1 MMNKFLRLGNTVNL
15 RDTFA
20 SLAHRNYMYLWLGQT
35 THSGALWI
43 DMVVRPLLV
52 LDLTG
57 SPIHLGMVMASRALP
72 NIILGVFAGVVADS
86 FNRRTVLMT
95 TKILILLISII
106 FTSLIVL
113 GWIQLW
119 QIYALTF
126 LRGSTMAFDQPARRA
141 IIPSIV
147 PDNLVTNAMALSSSS
162 IQVMRILGA
171 GTAGLIIA
179 FSGLEMAF
187 VAIVCFYAAAL
198 YFTWAMKTPALQGI
212 GYKGLH
218 SARNSL
224 VEGIRF
230 AFGNS
235 AIRGVFLIALGYYAF
250 GMTFVSIFAPLFAV
264 EILGLGSSGL
274 GYLMSVIGF
283 GGVIGS
289 LCMAA
294 INPVKRGL
302 LLLGVL
308 MVLGGSLI
316 TFSLLSYTGITVL
329 IFIVAAFIG
338 VSTAVFLPVAN
349 AILVQ
354 AAPENMRGRV
364 LGLISLDRGMTT
376 LGGMAAGFLVVLLG
390 VQVSQI
396 LFGMCCVFS
405 AIILFSMVPQLKKI

>member
-1 MMNKFLRLGNTVNL
+1 
-15 RDTFA
+15 
-20 SLAHRNYMYLWLGQT
+20 MYLWLGQT

-57 SPIHLGMVMASRALP
+57 SPLHLGMVMASRALP
-72 NIILGVFAGVVADS
+72 NMMLSVFAGVVADS
-86 FNRRTVLMT
+86 FNRRTVLMV
-95 TKILILLISII
+95 TKILILFISAI
-106 FTSLIVL
+106 FASLIIM

-119 QIYALTF
+119 QVYVLTF

-179 FSGLEMAF
+179 ISGIEMAF
-187 VAIVCFYAAAL
+187 VAIVVFYAAAL
-198 YFTWAMKTPALQGI
+198 YFTYVMKLPEHQGI
-212 GYKGLH
+212 GYKGLNN
-218 SARNSL
+218 ARNSL

-230 AFGNS
+230 AFGDP
-235 AIRGVFLIALGYYAF
+235 AIRGVFIVALGYYAF
-250 GMTFVSIFAPLFAV
+250 GMTFISIFAPLFAI

-274 GYLMSVIGF
+274 GYLMSVVGI

-289 LCMAA
+289 LCIAA

-308 MVLGGSLI
+308 MGLGGSLVLFAI
-316 TFSLLSYTGITVL
+316 LSYTGLTLILFVL
-329 IFIVAAFIG
+329 AAFIG
-338 VSTAVFLPVAN
+338 VCTAVFLPVIN
-349 AILVQ
+349 AVLVQ

-364 LGLISLDRGMTT
+364 LGLVSLDRGMTT
-376 LGGMAAGFLVVLLG
+376 LGGVAAGLLVVLLG
-390 VQVSQI
+390 LQVSQI
-396 LFGMCCVFS
+396 IFGVGCVFS
-405 AIILFSMVPQLKKI
+405 AIIIFLIVPQLKKI

>member
-1 MMNKFLRLGNTVNL
+1 MNKFWSWGKDVYL

-20 SLAHRNYMYLWLGQT
+20 SFGYRNYMYLWLGQT

-57 SPIHLGMVMASRALP
+57 SPLHLGMVMASRALP
-72 NIILGVFAGVVADS
+72 NMMLSVFAGVVADS
-86 FNRRTVLMT
+86 FNRRTVLMV
-95 TKILILLISII
+95 TKILILLISAI
-106 FTSLIVL
+106 FASLIIM

-119 QIYALTF
+119 QVYVLTF

-179 FSGLEMAF
+179 ISGIEMAF
-187 VAIVCFYAAAL
+187 VAIVVFYAAAL
-198 YFTWAMKTPALQGI
+198 YFTYVMKLPEHQGI
-212 GYKGLH
+212 GYKGLN

-230 AFGNS
+230 AFGDP
-235 AIRGVFLIALGYYAF
+235 AIRGVFIVALGYYAF
-250 GMTFVSIFAPLFAV
+250 GMTFISIFAPLFAI

-274 GYLMSVIGF
+274 GYLMSVVGI

-289 LCMAA
+289 LCIAA

-308 MVLGGSLI
+308 MGLGGSLVLFAI
-316 TFSLLSYTGITVL
+316 LSYTGLTLILFVL
-329 IFIVAAFIG
+329 AAFIG
-338 VSTAVFLPVAN
+338 VCTAVFLPVIN
-349 AILVQ
+349 AVLVQ

-364 LGLISLDRGMTT
+364 LGLVSLGRGMTT
-376 LGGMAAGFLVVLLG
+376 LGGVAAGLLVVLLG
-390 VQVSQI
+390 LQVSQI
-396 LFGMCCVFS
+396 IFGVGCIFS
-405 AIILFSMVPQLKKI
+405 AIIIFLIVPQLKKT

>member
-1 MMNKFLRLGNTVNL
+1 
-15 RDTFA
+15 
-20 SLAHRNYMYLWLGQT
+20 MYLWLGQT

-57 SPIHLGMVMASRALP
+57 SPLHLGMVMASRALP
-72 NIILGVFAGVVADS
+72 NMMLSVFAGVVADS
-86 FNRRTVLMT
+86 FNRRTVLMV
-95 TKILILLISII
+95 TKILILLISAI
-106 FTSLIVL
+106 FASLIIM

-119 QIYALTF
+119 QVYVLTF

-179 FSGLEMAF
+179 ISGIEMAF
-187 VAIVCFYAAAL
+187 VAIVVFYAAAL
-198 YFTWAMKTPALQGI
+198 YFTYVMKLPEHQRI
-212 GYKGLH
+212 GYKGLN

-230 AFGNS
+230 AFGDP
-235 AIRGVFLIALGYYAF
+235 AIRGVFIVALGYYAF
-250 GMTFVSIFAPLFAV
+250 GMTFISIFAPLFAI

-274 GYLMSVIGF
+274 GYLMSVVGI

-289 LCMAA
+289 LCIAA

-308 MVLGGSLI
+308 MGLGGSLVLFAI
-316 TFSLLSYTGITVL
+316 LSYTGLTLILFVL
-329 IFIVAAFIG
+329 AAFIG
-338 VSTAVFLPVAN
+338 VCTAVFLPVIN
-349 AILVQ
+349 AVLVQ

-364 LGLISLDRGMTT
+364 LGLVSLDRGMTT
-376 LGGMAAGFLVVLLG
+376 LGGVAAGLLVVLLG
-390 VQVSQI
+390 LQVSQI
-396 LFGMCCVFS
+396 IFGVGCVFS
-405 AIILFSMVPQLKKI
+405 AIIIFLIVPQLKKI

>member
-1 MMNKFLRLGNTVNL
+1 
-15 RDTFA
+15 
-20 SLAHRNYMYLWLGQT
+20 MYLWLGQT

-57 SPIHLGMVMASRALP
+57 SPLHLGMVMASRDLP
-72 NIILGVFAGVVADS
+72 NMMLSVFAGVVADS
-86 FNRRTVLMT
+86 FNRRTVLMV
-95 TKILILLISII
+95 TKILILFISAI
-106 FTSLIVL
+106 FASLIIM

-119 QIYALTF
+119 QVYVLTF

-179 FSGLEMAF
+179 ISGIEMAF
-187 VAIVCFYAAAL
+187 VAIVVFYAAAL
-198 YFTWAMKTPALQGI
+198 YFTYVMKLPEHQGI
-212 GYKGLH
+212 GYKGLN

-230 AFGNS
+230 AFGDP
-235 AIRGVFLIALGYYAF
+235 AIRGVFIVALGYYAF
-250 GMTFVSIFAPLFAV
+250 GMTFISIFAPLFAI

-274 GYLMSVIGF
+274 GYLMSVVGI

-289 LCMAA
+289 LCIAA

-308 MVLGGSLI
+308 MGLGGSLVLFAI
-316 TFSLLSYTGITVL
+316 LSYT
-329 IFIVAAFIG
+329 
-338 VSTAVFLPVAN
+338 
-349 AILVQ
+349 
-354 AAPENMRGRV
+354 
-364 LGLISLDRGMTT
+364 
-376 LGGMAAGFLVVLLG
+376 
-390 VQVSQI
+390 
-396 LFGMCCVFS
+396 
-405 AIILFSMVPQLKKI
+405 

>member
-1 MMNKFLRLGNTVNL
+1 
-15 RDTFA
+15 
-20 SLAHRNYMYLWLGQT
+20 MYLWLGQT

-57 SPIHLGMVMASRALP
+57 SPLHLGMVMASRALP
-72 NIILGVFAGVVADS
+72 NMMLSVFAGVVADS
-86 FNRRTVLMT
+86 FNRRTVLMV
-95 TKILILLISII
+95 TKILILLISAI
-106 FTSLIVL
+106 FASLIIM

-119 QIYALTF
+119 QVYVLTF

-179 FSGLEMAF
+179 ISGIEMAF
-187 VAIVCFYAAAL
+187 VAIVVFYAAAL
-198 YFTWAMKTPALQGI
+198 YFTYVMELPEHQGI
-212 GYKGLH
+212 GYKGLN

-230 AFGNS
+230 AFGDP
-235 AIRGVFLIALGYYAF
+235 AIRGVFIVALGYYAF
-250 GMTFVSIFAPLFAV
+250 GMTFISIFAPLFAI

-274 GYLMSVIGF
+274 GYLMSVVGI

-289 LCMAA
+289 LCIAA

-308 MVLGGSLI
+308 MGLGGSLVLFAI
-316 TFSLLSYTGITVL
+316 LSYTGLTLILFVL
-329 IFIVAAFIG
+329 AAFIG
-338 VSTAVFLPVAN
+338 VCTAVFLPVIN
-349 AILVQ
+349 AVLVQ

-364 LGLISLDRGMTT
+364 LGLVSLDRGMTT
-376 LGGMAAGFLVVLLG
+376 LGGVAAGLLVVLLG
-390 VQVSQI
+390 LQVSQI
-396 LFGMCCVFS
+396 IFGVGCVFS
-405 AIILFSMVPQLKKI
+405 AIIIFLIVPQLKKI

>member
-1 MMNKFLRLGNTVNL
+1 MINKFLKLGNTVNL

-57 SPIHLGMVMASRALP
+57 SPVHLGMVMASRALP
-72 NIILGVFAGVVADS
+72 NMILSVFAGAVADS
-86 FNRRTVLMT
+86 FNRRTVLMF
-95 TKILILLISII
+95 TKILILLLSVI

-119 QIYALTF
+119 QIYVLTF

-147 PDNLVTNAMALSSSS
+147 PDKLVTNAMALSSSS

-179 FSGLEMAF
+179 ISGLEMAF

-198 YFTWAMKTPALQGI
+198 YFTWAMKLPEHQGI
-212 GYKGLH
+212 GYKGLN
-218 SARNSL
+218 SARNSV

-230 AFGNS
+230 AFGDS
-235 AIRGVFLIALGYYAF
+235 SVRGVFLIALGYYAF
-250 GMTFVSIFAPLFAV
+250 GMTFVPIFAPLFAI
-264 EILGLGSSGL
+264 EILDLGSSGL
-274 GYLMSVIGF
+274 GYLMSVVGF

-289 LCMAA
+289 LCIAA
-294 INPVKRGL
+294 INPVRRGL
-302 LLLGVL
+302 LLIGVL

-316 TFSLLSYTGITVL
+316 VFSIVSYTGSTML
-329 IFIVAAFIG
+329 MFIIAAFIG

-364 LGLISLDRGMTT
+364 LGVVSLDRGMAT
-376 LGGMAAGFLVVLLG
+376 LGGMAAGFIVVLLG
-390 VQVSQI
+390 VQISQI
-396 LFGMCCVFS
+396 LFGMCCVLCATGIF
-405 AIILFSMVPQLKKI
+405 LMMPQLKKI

>member
-1 MMNKFLRLGNTVNL
+1 
-15 RDTFA
+15 
-20 SLAHRNYMYLWLGQT
+20 MYLWLGQT

-57 SPIHLGMVMASRALP
+57 SPLHLGMVMASRALP
-72 NIILGVFAGVVADS
+72 NMMLSVFAGVVADS
-86 FNRRTVLMT
+86 FNRRTVLMV
-95 TKILILLISII
+95 TKILILLISAI
-106 FTSLIVL
+106 FASLIIM

-119 QIYALTF
+119 QVYVLTF

-179 FSGLEMAF
+179 ISGIEMAF
-187 VAIVCFYAAAL
+187 VAIVVFYAAAL
-198 YFTWAMKTPALQGI
+198 YFTYVMKLPEHQGI
-212 GYKGLH
+212 GYKGLN

-230 AFGNS
+230 AFGDP
-235 AIRGVFLIALGYYAF
+235 AIRGVFIVALGYYAF
-250 GMTFVSIFAPLFAV
+250 GMTFISIFAPLFAI

-274 GYLMSVIGF
+274 GYLMSVVGI

-289 LCMAA
+289 LCIAA

-308 MVLGGSLI
+308 MGLGGSLVLFAI
-316 TFSLLSYTGITVL
+316 LSYTGLTLILFVL
-329 IFIVAAFIG
+329 AAFIG
-338 VSTAVFLPVAN
+338 VCTAVFLPVIN
-349 AILVQ
+349 AVLVQ

-364 LGLISLDRGMTT
+364 LGLVSLDRGMTT
-376 LGGMAAGFLVVLLG
+376 LGGVAAGLLVVLLG
-390 VQVSQI
+390 LQVSQI
-396 LFGMCCVFS
+396 IFGVGCIFS
-405 AIILFSMVPQLKKI
+405 AIIIFLIVPQLKKI

>member
-1 MMNKFLRLGNTVNL
+1 
-15 RDTFA
+15 
-20 SLAHRNYMYLWLGQT
+20 MYLWLGQT

-57 SPIHLGMVMASRALP
+57 SPLHLGMVMASRALP
-72 NIILGVFAGVVADS
+72 NMMLSVFAGVVADS
-86 FNRRTVLMT
+86 FNRRTVLMV
-95 TKILILLISII
+95 TKILILLISAI
-106 FTSLIVL
+106 FASLIIM

-119 QIYALTF
+119 QVYVLTF

-179 FSGLEMAF
+179 ISGIEMAF
-187 VAIVCFYAAAL
+187 VAIVVFYAAAL
-198 YFTWAMKTPALQGI
+198 YFTYVMKLPEHQRI
-212 GYKGLH
+212 GYKGLN

-224 VEGIRF
+224 VEGIRL
-230 AFGNS
+230 AFGDP
-235 AIRGVFLIALGYYAF
+235 AIRGVFIVALGYYAF
-250 GMTFVSIFAPLFAV
+250 GMTFISIFAPLFAI

-274 GYLMSVIGF
+274 GYLMSVVGI

-289 LCMAA
+289 LCIAA

-308 MVLGGSLI
+308 MGLGGSLVLFAI
-316 TFSLLSYTGITVL
+316 LSYTGLTLILFVL
-329 IFIVAAFIG
+329 AAFIG
-338 VSTAVFLPVAN
+338 VCTAVFLPVIN
-349 AILVQ
+349 AVLVQ

-364 LGLISLDRGMTT
+364 LGLVSLDRGMTT
-376 LGGMAAGFLVVLLG
+376 LGGVAAGLLVVLLG
-390 VQVSQI
+390 LQVSQI
-396 LFGMCCVFS
+396 IFGVGCIFS
-405 AIILFSMVPQLKKI
+405 AIIIFLIVPQLKKI